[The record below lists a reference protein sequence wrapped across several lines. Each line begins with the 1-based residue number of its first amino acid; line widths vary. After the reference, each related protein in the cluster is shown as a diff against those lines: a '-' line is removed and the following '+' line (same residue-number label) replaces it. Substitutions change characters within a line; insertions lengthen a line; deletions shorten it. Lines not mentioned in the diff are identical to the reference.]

1 MNRIIPPDRLMKI
14 INGDDPTDFEKDIL
28 VEQRNMMMKTKMEK
42 KIREN
47 TIIRMY
53 EETKADLEKAKKD
66 TNKRRNMRKKLRR
79 KN

>member
-1 MNRIIPPDRLMKI
+1 MKI